1 MIPFNKPYLTG
12 KETHYIYE
20 DVSCAKLSGNEQFAD
35 NTILGYNHK
44 KLKLIHYLCGYN
56 HKQ

>member
-20 DVSCAKLSGNEQFAD
+20 AVSSAKLSRDEQFAD
-35 NTILGYNHK
+35 EYN
-44 KLKLIHYLCGYN
+44 IGF
-56 HKQ
+56 